1 MECKELIHP
10 FQNDPGVSQRQ
21 RVMDDL
27 LSGSEK
33 IDGRTLA
40 DLLDYFVQ
48 LSRHINYY
56 DASLRV
62 TDWQPFFRES
72 LPFTITAILKY
83 DKNKAEDKLAF
94 YNTLFDKR
102 PGKASLQLLFR
113 YIYHAVIKPV
123 NAWSLKL
130 KNSGLPV
137 ELLLDKL
144 IKDKLADPLKLFI
157 IHLNAAVKWYDI
169 KPISFKELMDNE
181 AWNLEVTDIYANF
194 DSNSFKA
201 KGTSKRKRLIVLRN
215 EMVQVLASFLDA
227 IQMIEGTAD
236 LSMEQS
242 IFPLKEELKEKHT
255 PHLALLFSFLKLF
268 QHLQGDLNTFTKKH
282 LDFFYKEVL
291 CLKAREASP
300 DQAHIVFEIQN
311 QLNKHLLEKGL
322 LVKDGKDINK
332 AEVLFSLDDEIV
344 VNKAQVADKRTLF
357 INNQIHGQYAYAE
370 GVYMAPDAAKA
381 DGIDKEFKDDVP
393 ASWPTLGAQY
403 SKYTDPENKFV
414 KPYPNARLGF
424 ILASP
429 VLLLN
434 EGDREVTITLSCMLN
449 DDYCGSTIADDSNR
463 TDPCCEGNNNQLSG
477 LKGAKNNRPDFFK
490 ARDLYGKVQTV
501 LGQTFYVINRDLIAA
516 ALKKGIS
523 KSLKESLND
532 ILIKRPVEG
541 KERLCYCPVKE
552 QLFEKTITEAE
563 FNLLAA
569 IPEEKKVLLEIFKPR
584 KALNVLFSGEKEWIS
599 PAEVPGITLSSLT
612 SGGAFKIFITAKLQ
626 PEQKA
631 VTFYNAEA
639 LKEDFNTTMP
649 VVKIELDDK
658 IKLNQ
663 DVTASSREE
672 CCERKSKE
680 GTQEVSLYHF
690 FRNATI
696 SADKLTKIDVKVCG
710 LKNFIV
716 QNDESLQNVNG
727 PVYPFGTR
735 PSIIDFDVVNPSKPP
750 LAKPNLVGPNFYI
763 GSKEVFCKKWNEV
776 NVNLNWK
783 DKPFSFNEYYKGY
796 ALRKNYHD
804 CISPANN
811 KEIYGLNDCD
821 FEINLA
827 LLERGSWT
835 KEKLNPPHTNTA
847 KNTITLDNNRR
858 LFFSNPK
865 SSFCVSKEAFD
876 QTIKIIHNEVVP
888 GNGPQFNLSQQFN
901 VSKEPLENYRSD
913 SREGFL
919 RINLQGQDFLHKD
932 YSYVLAR
939 QMMAFGRYPDLID
952 GAVYVQGG
960 VPMVFDISIFF
971 GNIGPKI
978 IEVASNVLNSAITG
992 ILTELINILK
1002 AKIAASANPVL
1013 LNAIIG
1019 RCKTL
1024 LNDIVAIAG
1033 TNITTLF
1040 GGAFDVNTLSA
1051 ANLNQVNTKVKD
1063 FVGDLFALLNTN
1075 LSGIENDLALVI
1087 RNKFDA
1093 ILNTINT
1100 GGFFT
1105 NLFGEKKVVIPNE
1118 PWTPIIKSISID
1130 YTATAGIN
1138 DIDLIH
1144 LYPYQNT
1151 FKSEELELQPA
1162 LFPTFCDEGSLYIG
1176 LKDLQPGS
1184 NLNMLFQLAEATAD
1198 SESQRVDVQWYYLEN
1213 NLWKLLRKGFEVL
1226 DDDTDGLTTSGII
1239 KFALPANM
1247 TNENT
1252 ILPKGLHWVKVAIP
1266 YNSKSVSETIGVFT
1280 QAIRATFTNEAVN
1293 DKLRLVQP
1301 LPAGSVAKLNE
1312 ADSAIKKVSQPFDSF
1327 AGRMPE
1333 GEGHFYVRVSELLRH
1348 KGRAIQKFDYERL
1361 ALEAFPQLFK
1371 VKCIN
1376 HSFALDAHQYTNDM
1390 PMAPGYVLLAV
1401 IPDLNQLKAAQQFEP
1416 RVPVSILE
1424 DVQEYLK
1431 ERTSPFVRLRVM
1443 NPRYEKVN
1451 FCLKVKL
1458 YQGKDESFYKEK
1470 LKQDLKEFLAP
1481 WAIGQY
1487 DKLTFGQCIYQSDM
1501 IGFLETRDYLD
1512 YIIEL
1517 KMQHE
1522 EENADIRSSDH
1533 KRICPVSPRS
1543 VLIGGDIDVCI
1554 QQQDCERWGNEKEYP
1569 PCTNKAIPIEN
1580 YCTD

>member
-10 FQNDPGVSQRQ
+10 FQNDPGVSQHQ

-27 LSGSEK
+27 LSGSAK

-48 LSRHINYY
+48 LSRHINYF
-56 DASLRV
+56 DANLKV
-62 TDWQPFFRES
+62 TDWQPFFKNS

-83 DKNKAEDKLAF
+83 DKNKVGDKLEF

-102 PGKASLQLLFR
+102 PDKSSLQLLIR
-113 YIYHAVIKPV
+113 YIYYTVIKPI
-123 NAWSLKL
+123 NTWSLKL
-130 KNSGLPV
+130 KDSGLPV

-157 IHLNAAVKWYDI
+157 IYLNAAVKWYHI
-169 KPISFKELMDNE
+169 KPISFKELIDNE
-181 AWNLEVTDIYANF
+181 AWNLDVTDIYANF
-194 DSNSFKA
+194 DSNSFTA
-201 KGTSKRKRLIVLRN
+201 KGTNKRKRLIALRN
-215 EMVQVLASFLDA
+215 EIVQVVTSFLDV
-227 IQMIEGTAD
+227 IQVVEGSAD

-242 IFPLKEELKEKHT
+242 LFPLKEELKEKHT

-282 LDFFYKEVL
+282 LDFFYKKVL
-291 CLKAREASP
+291 CLKSREAIP
-300 DQAHIVFEIQN
+300 DQVHIVFEIQN
-311 QLNKHLLEKGL
+311 ILNNHLLEKGL

-344 VNKAQVADKRTLF
+344 INKSQVVDKRTLF
-357 INNQIHGQYAYAE
+357 INNQIHGSYAYAE
-370 GVYMAPDAAKA
+370 GVYMASDVTKA
-381 DGIDKEFKDDVP
+381 DGIDKEFKDDAP
-393 ASWPTLGAQY
+393 LSWPTLGSQL
-403 SKYTDPENKFV
+403 SKYTDPENKFI
-414 KPYPNARLGF
+414 KPYPNARIGF

-429 VLLLN
+429 VLLLG
-434 EGDREVTITLSCMLN
+434 EGDRTVKITLSCRLN
-449 DDYCGSTIADDSNR
+449 DDYCSSLISDSANN
-463 TDPCCEGNNNQLSG
+463 TDPCCEGNNDLQSG
-477 LKGAKNNRPDFFK
+477 VKAAKNNYPDFFK

-501 LGQTFYVINRDLIAA
+501 LGQTFYVINRDLIAV

-523 KSLKESLND
+523 KTLKESLNA
-532 ILIKRPVEG
+532 ILIKEPVEG
-541 KERLCYCPVKE
+541 KERLCYCPVQE
-552 QLFEKTITEAE
+552 LLFEKTITEAE
-563 FNLLAA
+563 FNLIATN
-569 IPEEKKVLLEIFKPR
+569 PEEKKILLEIFTPR

-599 PAEVPGITLSSLT
+599 PTEMPVITLSSLA
-612 SGGAFKIFITAKLQ
+612 SSGAFKVFVTTKLL

-663 DVTASSREE
+663 DVTTSSREE

-680 GTQEVSLYHF
+680 GSQEVSLYHF

-696 SADKLTKIDVKVCG
+696 SANKNTKIEVSVCG

-727 PVYPFGTR
+727 QIFPFGTR
-735 PSIIDFDVVNPSKPP
+735 PSIIDFDAVNPSKPP

-776 NVNLNWK
+776 NINLNWK

-804 CISPANN
+804 CANPAND

-827 LLERGSWT
+827 LLEKGSWT

-847 KNTITLDNNRR
+847 KNTFTLDNNRR
-858 LFFSNPK
+858 LFLSNPK
-865 SSFCVSKEAFD
+865 SSFCVSKDTFD
-876 QTIKIIHNEVVP
+876 QTIKIIHNETVP

-901 VSKEPLENYRSD
+901 INNEPLANYRSD

-952 GAVYVQGG
+952 GAVYIQGG

-992 ILTELINILK
+992 ILNELITILK
-1002 AKIAASANPVL
+1002 AKIAASANPAL

-1024 LNDIVAIAG
+1024 LNDIIAIAG
-1033 TNITTLF
+1033 INIAGLF
-1040 GGAFDVNTLSA
+1040 GVAFDASSPPS
-1051 ANLNQVNTKVKD
+1051 NLNPINNIVKD

-1093 ILNTINT
+1093 ILNTVNT

-1105 NLFGEKKVVIPNE
+1105 NLFGEKQVVIPNE
-1118 PWTPIIKSISID
+1118 PWTPVIKNISID
-1130 YTATAGIN
+1130 YTATADIN

-1151 FKSEELELQPA
+1151 FKSEELELQPT
-1162 LFPTFCDEGSLYIG
+1162 LFPTFCDEGSLNIG
-1176 LKDLQPGS
+1176 LRALQAGS
-1184 NLNMLFQLAEATAD
+1184 NLNVLFQLAEATAD

-1213 NLWKLLRKGFEVL
+1213 NLWKILRKGFEIL
-1226 DDDTDGLTTSGII
+1226 EDDTDGLTTSGII

-1252 ILPKGLHWVKVAIP
+1252 VLPKGLYWLKAAIP
-1266 YNSKSVSETIGVFT
+1266 YNSKSVSETMGVFT
-1280 QAIRATFTNEAVN
+1280 QAIQATFTNEAIN
-1293 DKLRLVQP
+1293 DKLRLAQS

-1312 ADSAIKKVSQPFDSF
+1312 ADSAVKKVSQPFDSF
-1327 AGRMPE
+1327 AGRIPE
-1333 GEGHFYVRVSELLRH
+1333 EEGHFYVRASELLRH

-1361 ALEAFPQLFK
+1361 ALEAFPKLFK

-1376 HSFALDAHQYTNDM
+1376 HSFALDAHQYTNDI

-1431 ERTSPFVRLRVM
+1431 QCTTPFVRLKVM

-1458 YQGKDESFYKEK
+1458 YQGKDESFYKER

-1487 DKLTFGQCIYQSDM
+1487 DKLSFGQCLDQSDI

-1512 YIIEL
+1512 YIVDL

-1522 EENADIRSSDH
+1522 EEDSDIRSTAQ
-1533 KRICPVSPRS
+1533 KRVCPITPRS
-1543 VLIGGDIDVCI
+1543 VLIAGIIDVCI
-1554 QQQDCERWGNEKEYP
+1554 QQQDCEKWGNAKEYP
-1569 PCTNKAIPIEN
+1569 PCLNEAIQIEN
-1580 YCTD
+1580 YCND